1 MSIVRDTLDSV
12 IRIQQSIP
20 VMLPN
25 EFIAWRSYNRKFS
38 KVCDSCNSEKGV
50 YKVTY
55 QDAQIPRTIVY
66 PYPVRLCTDCFCE
79 ADEKVGVINDN
90 DEVDDGKFCIDRK

>member
-1 MSIVRDTLDSV
+1 
-12 IRIQQSIP
+12 
-20 VMLPN
+20 
-25 EFIAWRSYNRKFS
+25 
-38 KVCDSCNSEKGV
+38 
-50 YKVTY
+50 VTY

-66 PYPVRLCTDCFCE
+66 PYPVRLCTDCLCE